1 MAIDLKKIF
10 KGKET
15 KKEEMT
21 EAKDLKKGMISK
33 KQYVKGEKGEGE
45 KASTKSLM
53 KEATKIKSGKESP
66 MAYAKKGM
74 K

>member
-33 KQYVKGEKGEGE
+33 KQYVKGEKGEKGE

-66 MAYAKKGM
+66 MAYAKKGH
-74 K
+74 